1 MKLAKDLA
9 VTVLLDFYGE
19 LLTERQYRALILYY
33 DEDCSLA
40 EIAEL
45 MEVSR
50 QGARDFIK
58 RGEALLNEFEEKLGL
73 AARFMQI
80 SKAMDKLEELAASEP
95 HSDKLCELIEEIKNN
110 L

>member
-1 MKLAKDLA
+1 MAKDLA

-80 SKAMDKLEELAASEP
+80 SKAMDKLEELSASEP